1 MKAKIAFVLLFITTF
16 SWGQVLLPNNTAV
29 TQDFTSLGN
38 SATATLPTGFK
49 FGIPTG
55 VTPNFTS
62 DYTLVA
68 NTTSTTRRYGTT
80 GAEVVNGTSVGAA
93 VNWANGIAASS
104 TDRSIGILSSS
115 TYTSPRVIMMEI
127 QNTGADIITDLSI
140 SFDYEKYRSGTRA
153 FNLLF
158 FHGATATAI
167 STNDANGN
175 QAYAADANNTTVFNP
190 PTAIAKTI
198 NLSGL
203 SICPGQN
210 YYFAWVYAGVA
221 GSTNAQGI
229 GLDNVV
235 VQSTARTA
243 LSCLVPANPG
253 AITFGAVGTTT
264 IAASFVGPVAAGKN
278 FLVVRSTASTLSAT
292 PVNGVS
298 YTIGSAFGGG
308 TVVDTDANLA
318 INDSGLTE
326 GTQYY
331 YFVYAMS
338 TGCTCG
344 PYYSAGFSTNT
355 TYTVPLGPA
364 NFTRGCSTNT
374 TQELSWAPPAS
385 GGFDGYL
392 LVARQGG
399 NPSVVTGLNPPSTSF
414 NADFSIANIYNGTT
428 TSKVLYVGTG
438 TNITVTG
445 LTPGLSYTYY
455 LYAYKY
461 GSPTLKRY
469 STIATATTITQV
481 TGLTNVS
488 ALNANSGNTTGTI
501 TWTNPTIGCF
511 DQVMAVVTSAAGITF
526 TPFGNGGIYTANSA
540 FSAFNQVV
548 YKGTGNVISI
558 TGLTNGVTYYV
569 EIFVRK
575 GTEWSSGVEISVTPT
590 NATVFRPGDLVLI
603 AYNNNISSG
612 NDAFRMLTFVPVTT
626 GTKFIWANAVYETG
640 GRPAANV
647 RTDLWYTA
655 TTAPTGDVPYLEFTY
670 TGATTIPAGSV
681 FCVVTDNAGT
691 AATSIIAYSNTGVN
705 FPFTDFS
712 VVGKTALGT
721 ILGTHSSVNVSTS
734 APDSM
739 FLMQGNFS
747 YNATGSSFFGQ
758 VLYGVQDGGAW
769 YELTD
774 NLSAVSG
781 NDYRRSRKHPALLCS
796 SLQANLTTGTFSRE
810 YTSITTGTQ
819 PALLISTLNFA
830 SNWTAG
836 YGSCPNPS
844 PFTITASDPFNK
856 WLGTTSTNWFDCTNW
871 ADRSVPNETVNVL
884 VDATA
889 SRDAVIDFNATYSD
903 VFLDIAQAKNLT
915 INGRKVVAAG
925 NSANKLE
932 VYGNLIIGALGE
944 LDMSDGVAGTPD
956 GQLYLFGDWTNN
968 GTETSFKQGESTV
981 HFLGSSPQLIN
992 TIPPFGT
999 EVFYNL
1005 LMNNDFSTSV
1015 SNNLLVQGDLTVS
1028 LGKTMTVDVNDYIQ
1042 VNNKLE
1048 VNGDLVI
1055 ENNAQLIQVNETD
1068 SNVGTNVV
1076 VKRVAT
1082 INRGDYVYWSSP
1094 VENFNVTSIPGFLRY
1109 YWSPDGINANGTY
1122 GNWLVANSLM
1132 NRGQGY
1138 IVRAPNSYPLRPVL
1152 PQTLPVAFSGK
1163 PYNGQFTV
1171 PISRRTPDTPS
1182 INDNFNLLGNPYPS
1196 AIDADLFLAEN
1207 LGNIE
1212 GYIDIWTHGFGLST
1226 SNPDPFYQN
1235 FYSNYSAADNYLTY
1249 NGTATSTPAVFNGKI
1264 ASGQGFFV
1272 QMKESGLAN
1281 QAVTFKNE
1289 MRSDVINGYFYNNN
1303 EFFRSSTITAGVVK
1317 HRIWL
1322 DFSNASNDTKRAVIG
1337 YVTNATVEK
1346 DWLYDA
1352 KAKPNETIRIYS
1364 IIGDEAMHIQGRP
1377 VPFNEQDQ
1385 VALGMDVNAT
1395 GIYTIS
1401 INTVDGLFA
1410 QSQPI
1415 YLEDLELNTIHDL
1428 RATPYQVTLTS
1439 GSHTNRFVLRYTN
1452 ETLGTP
1458 TYNTLSGQVLA
1469 YGLNNVIHLKSTVE
1483 NINSIEVYDVLGR
1496 LLLEKKTS
1504 EQELEL
1510 PLQGHA
1516 NQPILV
1522 KVTLAN
1528 GQIVTRKIVL

>member
-1 MKAKIAFVLLFITTF
+1 MKTKLLLLTLLMSVF

-29 TQDFTSLGN
+29 TQNFTIGT

-55 VTPNFTS
+55 TPPNFTS

-68 NTTSTTRRYGTT
+68 NTTNTTRVAGTT
-80 GAEVVNGTSVGAA
+80 GTGVLGTTGGTYNFADGVT
-93 VNWANGIAASS
+93 ASS
-104 TDRSIGILSSS
+104 TDRAIGFLSST
-115 TYTSPRVIMMEI
+115 TYTSPRVIMMQI
-127 QNTGADIITDLSI
+127 QNTGADIINDLTI
-140 SFDYEKYRSGTRA
+140 TFDYEKYRNGTRA
-153 FNLLF
+153 FEMLF
-158 FHGATATAI
+158 FHGSNPSVI
-167 STNDANGN
+167 NTNNSNGN
-175 QAYAADANNTTVFNP
+175 QAYAADGANATINP
-190 PTAIAKTI
+190 PTTI
-198 NLSGL
+198 SKSVSLTGVN
-203 SICPGQN
+203 ICPGQF
-210 YYFAWVYAGVA
+210 YYFAWVYAGTG
-221 GSTNAQGI
+221 GSSNGQGL

-235 VQSTARTA
+235 VQSTARTP
-243 LSCLVPANPG
+243 LSCLVPATPG
-253 AITFGAVGTTT
+253 AITFGTVATTT

-278 FLVVRSTASTLSAT
+278 FLVVRSTASTLSAI

-308 TVVDTDANLA
+308 TVVDTDADLA

-355 TYTVPLGPA
+355 TFTLPQVPL

-399 NPSVVTGLNPPSTSF
+399 NPASVLGLNPPLLSF
-414 NADFSIANIYNGTT
+414 NADFSSAFIYQVGT
-428 TSKVLYVGTG
+428 SSRVLYVGTG

-455 LYAYKY
+455 LFAYKY
-461 GSPTLKRY
+461 VSPTLKRF
-469 STIATATTITQV
+469 STNATVTQL
-481 TGLTNVS
+481 TGLTNVKGV
-488 ALNANSGNTTGTI
+488 NANSGNTTGTI
-501 TWTNPTIGCF
+501 TWTNPAIGCF
-511 DQVMAVVTSAAGITF
+511 DQVMAVVTSAPGITF
-526 TPFGNGGIYTANSA
+526 APTGNGSLYAANPS

-590 NATVFRPGDLVLI
+590 NATVFRPGDLVLV
-603 AYNNNISSG
+603 AYNNNISFG
-612 NDAFRMLTFVPVTT
+612 DDAFRMLTFVPVTT

-640 GRPAANV
+640 GNPAANV

-655 TTAPTGDVPYLEFTY
+655 TATPTGDVPYLEFTY

-681 FCVVTDNAGT
+681 FCVVTDNAGI
-691 AATSIIAYSNTGVN
+691 ADTSIIAYSNTGVL
-705 FPFTDFS
+705 FPFTDFT

-721 ILGTHSSVNVSTS
+721 ILGNHSFVNVSTA

-739 FLMQGNFS
+739 FLMQGNFVYDPTAS
-747 YNATGSSFFGQ
+747 NFFGQ
-758 VLYGVQDGGAW
+758 VLYGVQDGAAW
-769 YELTD
+769 FELTD
-774 NLSAVSG
+774 NLTAVSG

-796 SLQANLTTGTFSRE
+796 SLQANFTPSTFARS

-819 PALLISTLNFA
+819 PTLLISTLDFA

-836 YGSCPNPS
+836 YGTCPNPS

-871 ADRSVPNETVNVL
+871 ADRSVPNENVNVL

-889 SRDAVIDFNATYSD
+889 SRDAVIDYTATYSD
-903 VFLDIAQAKNLT
+903 VYLDLAQAKNLT

-932 VYGNLIIGALGE
+932 VYGNLLLGASGE
-944 LDMSDGVAGTPD
+944 LDMNDGVAGTAD
-956 GQLYLFGDWTNN
+956 GQLYLFGNWTNN
-968 GTETSFKQGESTV
+968 GSETNFEQGESTV

-992 TIPPFGT
+992 SIPPFGT

-1005 LMNNDFSTSV
+1005 FMNNDFSSSV
-1015 SNNLLVQGDLTVS
+1015 SNNLLVQGDLTIS
-1028 LGKTMTVDVNDYIQ
+1028 LGKTMIVDVNDYIQ

-1048 VNGDLVI
+1048 VNGALVL

-1068 SNVGTNVV
+1068 SNIGTNVT
-1076 VKRVAT
+1076 VKREAT
-1082 INRGDYVYWSSP
+1082 INRTDYVYWSSP
-1094 VENFNVTSIPGFLRY
+1094 VDGYSVGSILGSLRY
-1109 YWSPDGINANGTY
+1109 YWSPSGLNANATQ
-1122 GNWLVANSLM
+1122 GNWIAASGTM

-1138 IVRAPNSYPLRPVL
+1138 IVRAPSSYPVRPAS
-1152 PQTLPVAFSGK
+1152 PQTLPVSFSGK
-1163 PYNGQFTV
+1163 PFNGEFTV
-1171 PISRRTPDTPS
+1171 PISRGTFPLS
-1182 INDNFNLLGNPYPS
+1182 INDNFNLVGNPYPS

-1235 FYSNYSAADNYLTY
+1235 FYSNYSSADNYLTY
-1249 NGTATSTPAVFNGKI
+1249 NGTATTTPAVFNGKI

-1272 QMKESGLAN
+1272 QMQETGLAN
-1281 QAVTFKNE
+1281 QAITFKNE

-1303 EFFRSSTITAGVVK
+1303 EFFRSSTTTAGVEK

-1364 IIGDEAMHIQGRP
+1364 IIGEEAMHIQGRP

-1385 VALGMDVNAT
+1385 VALGVDVNAT

-1410 QSQPI
+1410 QNQPI

-1428 RATPYQVTLTS
+1428 RAMPYQVTLTS
-1439 GSHTNRFVLRYTN
+1439 GSHPNRFVLRYTN

-1458 TYNTLSGQVLA
+1458 DYDTLSGQVLA

-1483 NINSIEVYDVLGR
+1483 NINAIEVYDVLGR
-1496 LLLEKKTS
+1496 LLLEKKTN

-1528 GQIVTRKIVL
+1528 GQIVTLKIVL